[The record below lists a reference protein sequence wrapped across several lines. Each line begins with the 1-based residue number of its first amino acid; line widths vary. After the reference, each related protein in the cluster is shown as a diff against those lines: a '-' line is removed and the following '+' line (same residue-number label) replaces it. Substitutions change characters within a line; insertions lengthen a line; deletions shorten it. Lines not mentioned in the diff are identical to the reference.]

1 MYPSRTEYERY
12 REEGISVGR
21 IVLATLQDC
30 EDFVHGLTFCGTGGG
45 GGQPERGIQ
54 ILAEQIQAGRE
65 IEVVDVTDLP
75 GDAWTVMTAGMGGR
89 PPAEGP
95 DQEELARLGL
105 EEVKYER
112 GESLTA
118 VIRELAE
125 YAGVEIAAIM
135 PGELGSG
142 NTPIPLVTALQM
154 GVPSVDGDYAG
165 GRAIPEI
172 RQTLPEILGKSIC
185 PMAYLDRWGNVC
197 IVKEAVSGTMV
208 DRIGRMFALAG
219 FGGIAFAGY
228 LMQAG
233 EVGQFIEQGSLTRAL
248 AIGRARRTA
257 LEEGKDPAC
266 AMAQAAQGWVLFRG
280 VVQAAEWEDRGEGYM
295 FGYGTNHFQGLE
307 EYEGQSF
314 RIWYKNENHIS
325 WLNGEP
331 FVTSPDCMGV
341 VDLKTGEALTNSAI
355 APHQSVAIV
364 GWPGS
369 AIQRTERGLEAIG
382 PRYFGFNID
391 YVPIEERL

>member
-1 MYPSRTEYERY
+1 MYPLRTGYERF
-12 REEGISVGR
+12 REEGTSVGR
-21 IVLATLQDC
+21 IVLATLRDC

-65 IEVVDVTDLP
+65 IEVVDVADLP
-75 GDAWTVMTAGMGGR
+75 DDAWTVMTAGLGGR

-95 DQEELARLGL
+95 DPAELAKLGL
-105 EEVKYER
+105 KEVKYER

-172 RQTLPEILGKSIC
+172 RQTLPEILGRSIC

-208 DRIGRMFALAG
+208 DRIGRMLALAG
-219 FGGIAFAGY
+219 FGGVAFAGY

-233 EVGQFIEQGSLTRAL
+233 EVGQFIEQGSLSRAL
-248 AIGRARRTA
+248 AIGRARRIA
-257 LEEGKDPAC
+257 LEEGSDPAS
-266 AMAQAAQGWVLFRG
+266 AMAEAAQGWVLFRG

-295 FGYGTNHFQGLE
+295 FGYGTNHFQGLG

-314 RIWYKNENHIS
+314 RIWYKNENHVS

-331 FVTSPDCMGV
+331 FVTSPDCMAV

-355 APHQSVAIV
+355 VPDQSIAIV

-369 AIQRTERGLEAIG
+369 AVQRTERGLEAIG
-382 PRYFGFNID
+382 PRYFGFDIE